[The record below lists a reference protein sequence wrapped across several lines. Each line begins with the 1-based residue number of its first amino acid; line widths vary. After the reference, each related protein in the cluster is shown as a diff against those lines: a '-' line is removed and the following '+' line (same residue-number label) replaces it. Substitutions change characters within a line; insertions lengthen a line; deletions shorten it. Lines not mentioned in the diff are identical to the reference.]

1 MSLPKSL
8 SEHLKESLVAAMKAK
23 DELRTSTLRMV
34 KAAFKNA
41 EIDKRS
47 ALSETEMVA
56 ILQKLKKQRFDSI
69 EQFTKANRHD
79 LADKEKLEVV
89 IIEEFLPKAMS
100 ESELVVLIDQVA
112 ATMTGLTMKD
122 MGKLIK
128 AVMEKAAGR
137 GDGKV
142 VSELVK
148 KKLS

>member
-1 MSLPKSL
+1 MSL
-8 SEHLKESLVAAMKAK
+8 SEQLKVALVAAMKAK
-23 DELRTSTLRMV
+23 DELRTSVLRMV

-47 ALSETEMVA
+47 ALTDTEMVA

-69 EQFTKANRHD
+69 DQFTKANRHD

-100 ESELVVLIDQVA
+100 ESELMALVDQEMASMGAV
-112 ATMTGLTMKD
+112 TIKE

-128 AVMEKAAGR
+128 AVMEKAQGR

>member
-8 SEHLKESLVAAMKAK
+8 NENLKESLVAAMKAK

-47 ALSETEMVA
+47 ALSESEMAA

-69 EQFTKANRHD
+69 DQFTKANRHD
-79 LADKEKLEVV
+79 LADKEKLEVA
-89 IIEEFLPKAMS
+89 IIEEFLPKAMA
-100 ESELVVLIDQVA
+100 ESELVALVDQVA
-112 ATMTGLTMKD
+112 ATMEGLTMKD

-128 AVMEKAAGR
+128 AVMEKAQGR